1 MVLGEERVVH
11 AIQEIKKYKETVHVK
26 LLAQDIEQLTS
37 KLVSVITSFD
47 LKRIEAGLE
56 TFFEKTENL
65 LQQLLQS
72 ETITNV

>member
-1 MVLGEERVVH
+1 MVLGEDRVVH
-11 AIQEIKKYKETVHVK
+11 AIQEIKKYKTTVNVK

-37 KLVSVITSFD
+37 KIVSTITSFD
-47 LKRIEAGLE
+47 MKWIEAGLE

-65 LQQLLQS
+65 LQQLLES